1 MTRYADAAL
10 TAGDVVGPTKGVT
23 SGLRDGRVMSRRG
36 AERDGVEC
44 RRSRP
49 SAPGASA
56 VFTRLIG
63 GITTL
68 DSRLGAGPGSIAI
81 VDS

>member
-10 TAGDVVGPTKGVT
+10 AAGDVVELTKGVT
-23 SGLRDGRVMSRRG
+23 SGLRDGRAM
-36 AERDGVEC
+36 
-44 RRSRP
+44 SRP
-49 SAPGASA
+49 SAPGAPA

-68 DSRLGAGPGSIAI
+68 DSRFGAGPGSIAI